1 MDTIQIIPLE
11 SLALAFIPV
20 AVVLVIL
27 FKWRSD
33 GREALLGISRMLVQL
48 LIVGYFLTFLFEA
61 ENAWI
66 VICVLAVM
74 LFVSSWISLR
84 TVKIYRKVLYPLALT
99 SIIIGGGA
107 VLIVITQGVI
117 GLDPWYTPQYLVPLA
132 GMIFSSSMNS
142 ISLGAERIKAEM
154 ARGVPYDKARSIAL
168 RAALIPIVNALF
180 GVGLVSLPGMM
191 TGQILSG
198 VSPLIAV
205 RYQIMVMCMLFSAS
219 GISAAL
225 FLMLIKSH
233 LLALNEKKQRE
244 LL

>member
-1 MDTIQIIPLE
+1 MDSLQIISLP

-20 AVVLVIL
+20 LIVLVVLH
-27 FKWRSD
+27 KWRSD
-33 GREALLGISRMLVQL
+33 GKDALLGITRMLAQL

-66 VICVLAVM
+66 VIAVLSVM
-74 LFVSSWISLR
+74 LLVSSWISLR
-84 TVKIYRKVLYPLALT
+84 TVKIDRRTLYPLALI
-99 SIIIGGGA
+99 SILMGGGT
-107 VLIVITQGVI
+107 VLFMITQGVL
-117 GLDPWYTPQYLVPLA
+117 GLDPWFEPRYLVPLA

-142 ISLGAERIKAEM
+142 ISLAAERIKAEM
-154 ARGVPYDKARSIAL
+154 DRDVPYDEARSIAL

-205 RYQIMVMCMLFSAS
+205 RYQVMVMCMLFSAS
-219 GISAAL
+219 GISAAM
-225 FLMLIKSH
+225 FLVLIKSH
-233 LLALNEKKQRE
+233 LNKEA
-244 LL
+244 

>member
-1 MDTIQIIPLE
+1 MDTIAAIPLE
-11 SLALAFIPV
+11 NLAMAFIPV
-20 AVVLVIL
+20 AVVVFIL
-27 FKWRSD
+27 FKWQSD
-33 GREALLGISRMLVQL
+33 GREALFGISRMLVQL
-48 LIVGYFLTFLFEA
+48 LIVGYFLNYLFSA
-61 ENAWI
+61 RNAW
-66 VICVLAVM
+66 VVLSVLAVM

-84 TVKIYRKVLYPLALT
+84 TVKIERKALYPFALL
-99 SIIIGGGA
+99 SIVTGGGL
-107 VLIVITQGVI
+107 VLFLITQGVL
-117 GLDPWYTPQYLVPLA
+117 GLDPWYEPRYLIPLG

-142 ISLGAERIKAEM
+142 ISLAAERLYAEM
-154 ARGVPYDKARSIAL
+154 ERGVEYEEAKSIAL

-225 FLMLIKSH
+225 FLSLIKKH
-233 LLALNEKKQRE
+233 LDDPEPDLFK
-244 LL
+244 

>member
-1 MDTIQIIPLE
+1 MNSIQIISLP

-20 AVVLVIL
+20 FVVLMIL
-27 FKWRSD
+27 FKWKSD
-33 GREALLGISRMLVQL
+33 GKEALLGITRMLAQL
-48 LIVGYFLTFLFEA
+48 LLVGYFLTFLFEA

-66 VICVLAVM
+66 IIAVLSVM
-74 LFVSSWISLR
+74 LLVSSWISLR
-84 TVKIYRKVLYPLALT
+84 TIKIDRKTLYPLAFI
-99 SIIIGGGA
+99 SIFIGGGT
-107 VLIVITQGVI
+107 VLFMITQGVL
-117 GLDPWYTPQYLVPLA
+117 GLDPWFEPRFMVPLA

-142 ISLGAERIKAEM
+142 ISLAAERIKAELD
-154 ARGVPYDKARSIAL
+154 RGVPYEKARNIAL

-219 GISAAL
+219 GISAAM
-225 FLMLIKSH
+225 FLVLIKSH
-233 LLALNEKKQRE
+233 LKDGKVKEGNE
-244 LL
+244 

>member
-1 MDTIQIIPLE
+1 MDNIIQVISLNH
-11 SLALAFIPV
+11 LALAFIPV
-20 AVVLVIL
+20 VVVIIIL
-27 FKWRSD
+27 HKWSHE
-33 GREALLGISRMLVQL
+33 GQEALLGISRMLAQL
-48 LIVGYFLTFLFEA
+48 LIVGYFLAYLFEA
-61 ENAWI
+61 RNAWI
-66 VICVLAVM
+66 VVAVLAVM

-84 TVKIYRKVLYPLALT
+84 TIKIHRKARYPYALF
-99 SIIIGGGA
+99 SIFIGGGL
-107 VLIVITQGVI
+107 VLIFITQGV
-117 GLDPWYTPQYLVPLA
+117 LELEPWYAPRYLIPLA

-142 ISLGAERIKAEM
+142 ISLAAERIEAEM
-154 ARGVPYDKARSIAL
+154 GRGLEYEKARSIAL
-168 RAALIPIVNALF
+168 RASLIPIINALF

-233 LLALNEKKQRE
+233 LGKKA
-244 LL
+244 

>member
-1 MDTIQIIPLE
+1 MNTIQIISLP

-20 AVVLVIL
+20 LVVLIIL
-27 FKWRSD
+27 HKWQSD
-33 GREALLGISRMLVQL
+33 GKDALLGISRMLAQL

-66 VICVLAVM
+66 VITVLSVM
-74 LFVSSWISLR
+74 LLVSSWISLR
-84 TVKIYRKVLYPLALT
+84 TVKIDRKTLYPLAFV
-99 SIIIGGGA
+99 SILIGGGT
-107 VLIVITQGVI
+107 VLLLITQGVL
-117 GLDPWYTPQYLVPLA
+117 GLDPWFEPRYLVPLA
-132 GMIFSSSMNS
+132 GMIFSGSMNS
-142 ISLGAERIKAEM
+142 ISLAAERINAEM
-154 ARGVPYDKARSIAL
+154 ERNVPYEQARSIAL

-219 GISAAL
+219 GISATM
-225 FLMLIKSH
+225 FLMLIKNH
-233 LLALNEKKQRE
+233 LTLRKTT
-244 LL
+244 

>member
-1 MDTIQIIPLE
+1 MNSIQIISLP

-20 AVVLVIL
+20 FVVLVIL
-27 FKWRSD
+27 HKWHSD
-33 GREALLGISRMLVQL
+33 GKDALLGITRMLAQL

-66 VICVLAVM
+66 VIAVLSVM
-74 LFVSSWISLR
+74 LLVSSWISLR
-84 TVKIYRKVLYPLALT
+84 TVKINRKTLYPLALF
-99 SIIIGGGA
+99 SILLGGGT
-107 VLIVITQGVI
+107 VLFMITQGVL
-117 GLDPWYTPQYLVPLA
+117 GLDPWFEPRYLVPLA

-142 ISLGAERIKAEM
+142 ISLAAERIKAEM
-154 ARGVPYDKARSIAL
+154 DRDVPYDEARSIAL

-198 VSPLIAV
+198 VDPLIAV

-219 GISAAL
+219 GISAAM
-225 FLMLIKSH
+225 FLMLIKTH
-233 LLALNEKKQRE
+233 LQKEV
-244 LL
+244 